1 MGAEVVNST
10 VGTKAVTATAVTK
23 ASSSRRVSRFSAA
36 LLAFA
41 SRHNWHGDFFV
52 VADLLTLGGDVIDVA
67 DLLTLGGDFIAV
79 DVCRGYT
86 GFL

>member
-1 MGAEVVNST
+1 MYP
-10 VGTKAVTATAVTK
+10 K
-23 ASSSRRVSRFSAA
+23 SSFAALAISRVDAFSRA

-79 DVCRGYT
+79 DVCRRFHRKGSFVK
-86 GFL
+86 G